1 LGYEKTQITDS
12 GGKTYFT
19 FLQDGECEISVSAL
33 GYQEFIQ
40 SKTIAGDTSEAIS
53 IVQNE

>member
-1 LGYEKTQITDS
+1 
-12 GGKTYFT
+12 
-19 FLQDGECEISVSAL
+19 LQDGEYEISVSAL